1 MDWFEKCCWYANL
14 LKVKF
19 GLLQKNRKHF
29 GNLNYLLILFTKS
42 ILYFK
47 FQPYSILAQVL
58 KVEYIA
64 IRFWCYIIY
73 LGYSLEVKPIYDT
86 IFLLLLDVL
95 CMCVLIVPFVILWI
109 FFRWIPF
116 QRVWI
121 EPILTKQERRVLLQG
136 FPINW
141 VVSKEVAR
149 PTNPNPELW
158 IMYPISRYIKTDF
171 HHTSGLGGHFITY
184 FRLER

>member
-1 MDWFEKCCWYANL
+1 MTWMDWFEKCCWYANL

-64 IRFWCYIIY
+64 IRFWCYNIEDIT
-73 LGYSLEVKPIYDT
+73 LEWNLVSTMIR
-86 IFLLLLDVL
+86 FFFFHVL
-95 CMCVLIVPFVILWI
+95 KYIV
-109 FFRWIPF
+109 
-116 QRVWI
+116 
-121 EPILTKQERRVLLQG
+121 QG
-136 FPINW
+136 FQDGFGYIFPPYLLYVFKGKLCLAHQKQCIIIN
-141 VVSKEVAR
+141 S
-149 PTNPNPELW
+149 
-158 IMYPISRYIKTDF
+158 F
-171 HHTSGLGGHFITY
+171 
-184 FRLER
+184 LEINTLSI

>member
-1 MDWFEKCCWYANL
+1 MSMLEKLSNYLAYKWLLSWSLKVTCYCVFVYGMWVILKNVFHGKMMTWMDWFKKCCWYANL

-64 IRFWCYIIY
+64 IRFWCYNIEDIT
-73 LGYSLEVKPIYDT
+73 LEWNLVSTMIR
-86 IFLLLLDVL
+86 FFFFHVL
-95 CMCVLIVPFVILWI
+95 KYIV
-109 FFRWIPF
+109 
-116 QRVWI
+116 
-121 EPILTKQERRVLLQG
+121 QG
-136 FPINW
+136 FQDGFGYIFPPYLLYL
-141 VVSKEVAR
+141 KENCV
-149 PTNPNPELW
+149 W
-158 IMYPISRYIKTDF
+158 HIKN
-171 HHTSGLGGHFITY
+171 SASS
-184 FRLER
+184 